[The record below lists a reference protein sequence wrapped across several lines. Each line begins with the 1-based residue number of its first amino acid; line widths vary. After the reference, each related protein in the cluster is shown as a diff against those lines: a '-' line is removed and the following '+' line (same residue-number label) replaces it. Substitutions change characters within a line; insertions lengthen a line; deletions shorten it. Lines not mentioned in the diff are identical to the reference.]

1 MSVRLKAP
9 AMLLWLGRGR
19 RATLQHFMVV
29 SIGDARESYPSLASA
44 IDQAMRVLTQPDCDK
59 LPWIL
64 SDDTILSPDEIR
76 ILDGR
81 TNTHARSVLKY
92 AA

>member
-1 MSVRLKAP
+1 MSVCLQAP
-9 AMLLWLGRGR
+9 ATLLWLGRGR
-19 RATLQHFMVV
+19 RATRQHFIVA
-29 SIGDARESYPSLASA
+29 SIGDVRQSYPSLASA
-44 IDQAMRVLTQPDCDK
+44 IDQAMRVLTQPDCNK

-64 SDDTILSPDEIR
+64 SDGTILGPDEIR

-81 TNTHARSVLKY
+81 SDTHARSVLNY